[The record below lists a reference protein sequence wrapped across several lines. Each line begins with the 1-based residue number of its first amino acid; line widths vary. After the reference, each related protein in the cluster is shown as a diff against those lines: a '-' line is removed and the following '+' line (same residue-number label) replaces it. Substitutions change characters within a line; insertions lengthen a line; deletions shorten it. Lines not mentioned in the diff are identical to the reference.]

1 MLISFYQTKNKT
13 LKYPGYIKIAKKVAD
28 RINKWRLKKNIQRN
42 FLIYCSVVV
51 GILGGLAA
59 ILLKYVVKIMED
71 VSKDIAAHLYYHLA
85 YAFLPAL
92 GILLTVFYQHVINR
106 DHIEKGI
113 GRIIINIKRNRS
125 NIKINNVY
133 AQLATSSLTVGF
145 GGSSGLEAPIVVM
158 GAALGSNTGK
168 FFNLSPYEK
177 TVLIAAGASAGI
189 AAVFNSPIAGVL
201 FSLEIL
207 IGEITIPTFI
217 PLLIASATGVVIS
230 KLLYS
235 GQLFHLVT
243 EGWKFNALP
252 FYVILGLFSGW
263 ISVYI
268 SKVANNLEKGIFK
281 NYNRYQRALAG
292 GLILGLIIMIFP
304 ALFGE
309 GYSHLQG
316 ILNGNIDTLKGETLY
331 SSWLANPLIM
341 LLFIACLVFMKII
354 AAGVTIGSGG
364 NGGTF
369 APSLFTGAFMGLFVA
384 FAVNQTGLV
393 HLSVSNFV
401 AVGMAGA
408 LSGVMHAP
416 LTAIFLIAEITGGY
430 VLFIPLMIV
439 SAISYVISRLYNP
452 YNMYWKELVHEQNLR
467 PEHDFH
473 MLDSIRL
480 DSIINKNFNTL
491 HKSTLITDFYQLLST
506 TNANIF
512 AVLNDAG
519 QLEGVV
525 LMDQVRKQLFNQ
537 RVSTATIEEIMTP
550 PPTIIDYFQPVSTV
564 MEAFDALD
572 AWQLPVV
579 KENVFIGFI
588 SKSALLSQYREVII
602 QQHKEADI
610 FAKI

>member
-1 MLISFYQTKNKT
+1 LQ
-13 LKYPGYIKIAKKVAD
+13 YPGYIKLAKRVANK
-28 RINKWRLKKNIQRN
+28 INKWRLKRNIQRN
-42 FLIYCSVVV
+42 FLIYCSVIV
-51 GILGGLAA
+51 GLLGGLVA
-59 ILLKYVVKIMED
+59 ILLKYVVGLMEEL
-71 VSKDIAAHLYYHLA
+71 SKDIAAHLYYHLA
-85 YAFLPAL
+85 FAFLPAL

-113 GRIIINIKRNRS
+113 GRVIINIKRNRS

-133 AQLATSSLTVGF
+133 AHLATSSLTVGF

-217 PLLIASATGVVIS
+217 PLLIASATGVVVS

-243 EGWKFNALP
+243 GGWVLNAIP

-268 SKVANNLEKGIFK
+268 SKVAGILESGIFK
-281 NYNRYQRALAG
+281 KYNRYQRALAG
-292 GLILGLIIMIFP
+292 GLILGVIIMIFP

-316 ILNGNIDTLKGETLY
+316 ILNGNIDALKNETLFTR
-331 SSWLANPLIM
+331 WLDYPLIM
-341 LLFIACLVFMKII
+341 LLFIAGLVFMKIV
-354 AAGVTIGSGG
+354 AAGITIGSGG

-369 APSLFTGAFMGLFVA
+369 APTMFTGAFLGLFVA

-393 HLSVSNFV
+393 HLSVSNFI

-439 SAISYVISRLYNP
+439 SAISYVISRIYNP
-452 YNMYWKELVHEQNLR
+452 YNMYWKELIHEQNLY
-467 PEHDFH
+467 PDHDFN
-473 MLDSIRL
+473 MLDAIKL
-480 DSIINKNFNTL
+480 DSIINKSSNVLN
-491 HKSTLITDFYQLLST
+491 KSMLISDFYHILSNT
-506 TNANIF
+506 DANIF
-512 AVLNDAG
+512 AVLDD
-519 QLEGVV
+519 EGEIDGVI

-537 RVSTATIEEIMTP
+537 RESSATIEEIMTP
-550 PPTIIDYFQPVSTV
+550 PPTIIDYYQPVSSI
-564 MEAFDALD
+564 MEVFDALD

-579 KENVFIGFI
+579 KDGVFLGFI
-588 SKSALLSQYREVII
+588 SKSALLSKYRDLII
-602 QQHKEADI
+602 KQHKETDL

>member
-1 MLISFYQTKNKT
+1 LQ
-13 LKYPGYIKIAKKVAD
+13 YPGYIKLAKRIANK
-28 RINKWRLKKNIQRN
+28 INKWRLKRNIQRN

-51 GILGGLAA
+51 GLLGGLAA
-59 ILLKYVVKIMED
+59 ILLKYVVGLMEEL
-71 VSKDIAAHLYYHLA
+71 SKDIAAHLYYHLA
-85 YAFLPAL
+85 FAFLPAL

-113 GRIIINIKRNRS
+113 GRVIINIKRNRS

-133 AQLATSSLTVGF
+133 AHLATSSLTVGF

-217 PLLIASATGVVIS
+217 PLLIASATGVVVS

-243 EGWKFNALP
+243 GGWVLNAIP

-268 SKVANNLEKGIFK
+268 SKVAGKLEHGIFK
-281 NYNRYQRALAG
+281 KYNRYQRALAG
-292 GLILGLIIMIFP
+292 GLILGVIIMIFP

-316 ILNGNIDTLKGETLY
+316 ILNGNIDALKNETLFTR
-331 SSWLANPLIM
+331 WLDYPLVM
-341 LLFIACLVFMKII
+341 LLFIAGLVFMKIV
-354 AAGVTIGSGG
+354 AAGITIGSGG

-369 APSLFTGAFMGLFVA
+369 APTMFTGAFLGLFVA

-393 HLSVSNFV
+393 HLSVSNFI

-439 SAISYVISRLYNP
+439 SAISYVISRIYNP
-452 YNMYWKELVHEQNLR
+452 YNMYWKELIHEQKLY
-467 PEHDFH
+467 PDHDFN
-473 MLDSIRL
+473 MLDAIRL
-480 DSIINKNFNTL
+480 DSIINKSSNVLN
-491 HKSTLITDFYQLLST
+491 KSMLISDFYHILSNT
-506 TNANIF
+506 DANIF
-512 AVLNDAG
+512 AVLDDEG
-519 QLEGVV
+519 EMEGVI
-525 LMDQVRKQLFNQ
+525 LMDQIRKQLFNQ
-537 RVSTATIEEIMTP
+537 RASSATIEEIMTP
-550 PPTIIDYFQPVSTV
+550 PPTIIDYNQPVSSI
-564 MEAFDALD
+564 MEVFDALD

-579 KENVFIGFI
+579 KDGVFLGFI
-588 SKSALLSQYREVII
+588 SKSALLSKYRDLII
-602 QQHKEADI
+602 KQHKETDL

>member
-1 MLISFYQTKNKT
+1 MQ
-13 LKYPGYIKIAKKVAD
+13 YPGYIKLAKRVANK
-28 RINKWRLKKNIQRN
+28 INKWRLKRNIQRN

-51 GILGGLAA
+51 GLLGGLAA
-59 ILLKYVVKIMED
+59 ILLKYVVGIMEEL
-71 VSKDIAAHLYYHLA
+71 SKDIAAHLYYHIA

-113 GRIIINIKRNRS
+113 GRVLINIKRNRS

-133 AQLATSSLTVGF
+133 AHLATSSLTVGF

-158 GAALGSNTGK
+158 GSALGSNTGK

-207 IGEITIPTFI
+207 IGEISIPTFI
-217 PLLIASATGVVIS
+217 PLLIASATGVVVS

-243 EGWKFNALP
+243 DGWQMSAIP
-252 FYVILGLFSGW
+252 FYVVLGLFSGW

-268 SKVANNLEKGIFK
+268 SKVAGKLEHGIFK

-292 GLILGLIIMIFP
+292 GLILGVIIMIFP

-309 GYSHLQG
+309 GYGHLQG
-316 ILNGNIDTLKGETLY
+316 ILNGNIDILKNETLF
-331 SSWLANPLIM
+331 SSWLNFPMVM
-341 LLFIACLVFMKII
+341 LLFIAGLVFMKIV
-354 AAGVTIGSGG
+354 AAGITIGSGG

-369 APSLFTGAFMGLFVA
+369 APTMFTGAFLGLFVA
-384 FAVNQTGLV
+384 FAVNETGLV
-393 HLSVSNFV
+393 HLNASNFI

-452 YNMYWKELVHEQNLR
+452 YNMYWKELIHEQNLR
-467 PEHDFH
+467 PEQDFT
-473 MLDSIRL
+473 MLDAISL
-480 DSIINKNFNTL
+480 NSIISKSANVLNK
-491 HKSTLITDFYQLLST
+491 SMLISDFYHILSNT
-506 TNANIF
+506 DANIF
-512 AVLNDAG
+512 AVLDDDG
-519 QLEGVV
+519 ELEGVI

-537 RVSTATIEEIMTP
+537 PAAAATIEEIMTP
-550 PPTIIDYFQPVSTV
+550 PPTIIDYSQPVSSV
-564 MEAFDALD
+564 MEVFDALD

-579 KENVFIGFI
+579 KDGVFVGFI
-588 SKSALLSQYREVII
+588 SKSALLAKYRDLII
-602 QQHKEADI
+602 KQHKETDL
-610 FAKI
+610 FARV

>member
-1 MLISFYQTKNKT
+1 MQ
-13 LKYPGYIKIAKKVAD
+13 YPGYIKLAKRIANK
-28 RINKWRLKKNIQRN
+28 INKWRLKRNIQRN

-51 GILGGLAA
+51 GLLGGLAA
-59 ILLKYVVKIMED
+59 ILLKYVVGLMEEL
-71 VSKDIAAHLYYHLA
+71 SKDIAAHLYYHLA
-85 YAFLPAL
+85 FAFLPAL

-113 GRIIINIKRNRS
+113 GRVIINIKRNRS

-133 AQLATSSLTVGF
+133 AHLATSSLTVGF

-217 PLLIASATGVVIS
+217 PLLIASATGVVVS

-243 EGWKFNALP
+243 GGWVLNAIP

-268 SKVANNLEKGIFK
+268 SKVAGKLEHGIFK
-281 NYNRYQRALAG
+281 KYNRYQRALAG
-292 GLILGLIIMIFP
+292 GLILGVIIMIFP

-316 ILNGNIDTLKGETLY
+316 ILNGNIDALKNETLFTR
-331 SSWLANPLIM
+331 WLDYPLVM
-341 LLFIACLVFMKII
+341 LLFIAGLVFMKIV
-354 AAGVTIGSGG
+354 AAGITIGSGG

-369 APSLFTGAFMGLFVA
+369 APTMFTGAFLGLFVA

-393 HLSVSNFV
+393 HLSVSNFI

-439 SAISYVISRLYNP
+439 SAISYVISRIYNP
-452 YNMYWKELVHEQNLR
+452 YNMYWKELIHEQKLY
-467 PEHDFH
+467 PDHDFN
-473 MLDSIRL
+473 MLDAIRL
-480 DSIINKNFNTL
+480 DSIINKSSNVLN
-491 HKSTLITDFYQLLST
+491 KSMLISDFYHILSNT
-506 TNANIF
+506 DANIF
-512 AVLNDAG
+512 AVLDDEG
-519 QLEGVV
+519 EMEGVI
-525 LMDQVRKQLFNQ
+525 LMDQIRKQLFNQ
-537 RVSTATIEEIMTP
+537 RESSATIEEIMTP
-550 PPTIIDYFQPVSTV
+550 PPTIIDYYQPVSSI
-564 MEAFDALD
+564 MEVFDALD

-579 KENVFIGFI
+579 KDGVFLGFI
-588 SKSALLSQYREVII
+588 SKSALLSKYRDLII
-602 QQHKEADI
+602 KQHKETDL

>member
-1 MLISFYQTKNKT
+1 MQ
-13 LKYPGYIKIAKKVAD
+13 YPGYIKLAKRVANK
-28 RINKWRLKKNIQRN
+28 INKWRLKRNIQRN

-51 GILGGLAA
+51 GLLGGLAA
-59 ILLKYVVKIMED
+59 ILLKYVVGIMEEL
-71 VSKDIAAHLYYHLA
+71 SKDIAAHLYYHIA

-113 GRIIINIKRNRS
+113 GRVLINIKRNRS

-133 AQLATSSLTVGF
+133 AHLATSSLTVGF

-158 GAALGSNTGK
+158 GSALGSNTGK

-207 IGEITIPTFI
+207 IGEISIPTFI
-217 PLLIASATGVVIS
+217 PLLIASATGVVVS

-243 EGWKFNALP
+243 DGWQMSAIP
-252 FYVILGLFSGW
+252 FYVVLGLFSGW

-268 SKVANNLEKGIFK
+268 SKVAGKLEHGIFK

-292 GLILGLIIMIFP
+292 GLILGVIIMIFP

-309 GYSHLQG
+309 GYGHLQG
-316 ILNGNIDTLKGETLY
+316 ILNGNIDILKNETLF
-331 SSWLANPLIM
+331 SSWLNFPLVM
-341 LLFIACLVFMKII
+341 LLFIAGLVFMKIV
-354 AAGVTIGSGG
+354 AAGITIGSGG

-369 APSLFTGAFMGLFVA
+369 APTMFTGAFLGLFVA
-384 FAVNQTGLV
+384 FAVNETGLV
-393 HLSVSNFV
+393 HLNASNFI

-452 YNMYWKELVHEQNLR
+452 YNMYWKELIHEQNLR
-467 PEHDFH
+467 PEQDFT
-473 MLDSIRL
+473 MLDAISL
-480 DSIINKNFNTL
+480 NSIISKSANVLNK
-491 HKSTLITDFYQLLST
+491 SMLISDFYHILSNT
-506 TNANIF
+506 DANIF
-512 AVLNDAG
+512 AVLDDDG
-519 QLEGVV
+519 ELEGVI

-537 RVSTATIEEIMTP
+537 PAAAATIEEIMTP
-550 PPTIIDYFQPVSTV
+550 PPTIIDYSQPVSSV
-564 MEAFDALD
+564 MEVFDALD

-579 KENVFIGFI
+579 KDGVFVGFI
-588 SKSALLSQYREVII
+588 SKSALLAKYRDLII
-602 QQHKEADI
+602 KQHKETDL
-610 FAKI
+610 FARV